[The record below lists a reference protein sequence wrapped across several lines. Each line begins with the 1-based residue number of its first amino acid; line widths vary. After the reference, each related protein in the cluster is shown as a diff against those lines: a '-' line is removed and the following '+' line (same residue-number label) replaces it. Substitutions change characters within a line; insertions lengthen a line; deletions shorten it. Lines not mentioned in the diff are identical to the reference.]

1 MIMANNARKKSLNT
15 KIAGLTVL
23 EIFFY
28 IIGMP
33 LLIALAASFCVELY
47 MKVPYYTFW
56 PFVGVILAGVLCLVF
71 FIVVLCVTRKKSRRT
86 IRRQTMALIITVL
99 CLTFLV
105 GALVDVVLPDIL
117 TSMTSGT
124 ITVEDVENN
133 FEEQGE
139 TNAFLVRR
147 FVMSN
152 MVNGNYDAKYAYET
166 VTDAIEEGDPFSD
179 DEAYLAYNDYKQMLL
194 GWAAYSSDEQQAN
207 YDGLV
212 ESMSSLQK
220 ELYDF
225 IYTNWVMRDPVYML
239 MSPDAPYG
247 NMERHAVALGMSEY
261 LLPEYERLST
271 TPEGGMADERIR
283 YLFNKN
289 YASMDNDG
297 YVTYDDNL
305 ILYAQASGRMTVP
318 VVIRLILDKS
328 SDFSEGSRATLDENN
343 NLVYPTYETT
353 DGTDRT
359 GITSIYFEKYMA
371 DEVVELFANHSAA
384 LVKVN
389 NYEGTYY
396 VDPAHYEDNDVFG
409 ILAGAVINNIYYD
422 EDGVTVKGGYVSQPM
437 KWGILDMDGKT
448 MAVTSLDLDS
458 LLSGLLPGLS
468 VTELINMLNNALANY
483 DGGLFGS
490 LLDGLAG
497 VLYEATAGRPLAL
510 GLCIND
516 SGLLEINIYPTNVE
530 KGLLGYQ
537 DMTWLESN
545 NLLVAVIS
553 VMSLRNWLYIIG
565 AISIVTVLA
574 ASCCREFKARMKKD
588 FEEREKQFA
597 AAEAAAAGGE
607 APAPADEATGE
618 YFPETYPE
626 EPAPAEA
633 TAGYPED
640 AAPIEATEGYPEDAA
655 PATGAADEAVEEYPE
670 DDPAPEPLD

>member
-124 ITVEDVENN
+124 LTVEDVENN

-207 YDGLV
+207 YDALV

-328 SDFSEGSRATLDENN
+328 SDFSEGSRATLDKDN

-353 DGTDRT
+353 DDRT

-396 VDPAHYEDNDVFG
+396 VDPAYYEDNDVFG

-458 LLSGLLPGLS
+458 LLSGLLPDLS
-468 VTELINMLNNALANY
+468 VTELINMLNNALANAE
-483 DGGLFGS
+483 GGLFGS

-516 SGLLEINIYPTNVE
+516 SGLLQINIYPTNVE

-607 APAPADEATGE
+607 APVEAYEATGE
-618 YFPETYPE
+618 YAPET
-626 EPAPAEA
+626 
-633 TAGYPED
+633 YPED
-640 AAPIEATEGYPEDAA
+640 AAPVEATEGYPEDAAPVEATEGYPEDTA
-655 PATGAADEAVEEYPE
+655 PATGAADEAVEEYP